1 MRERHVPRAKLR
13 GLVDVTSEPL
23 GAPVYSA
30 RIDGRGAPVVN
41 RMPNG
46 QFPPPFVDNNGDGL
60 VDIDIYSRP
69 LDADSQVIDMP
80 TFAWQPTANESRDQL
95 GRAIIETTIVYDYFD
110 LRQSLLAFL
119 MRDGRQ
125 LIQDGVHHDLFTAF
139 DTLLGGRVNRSDAD
153 GVYTGF
159 YVEEAPLLDLLYL
172 MNEIRRYD
180 HLVPLIRALEA
191 LIVQRPAL
199 FKQMFVD
206 IAKVRDIFSDAPSL
220 EDKNGMFEDIHPT
233 LSRIVRAGG
242 MRDLFRT
249 ATEAGS
255 DRLWDAMVTMM
266 GFTGMNFPFD
276 MSLLETPADVDLL
289 QFHSPTPWGSPD
301 TDDTQRSWLQ
311 KAAYLI
317 ADTKGAPVNMI
328 LFDIIEIP
336 EIQITDDM
344 AELYI
349 TAIADKAVL
358 DLTPDFLEDAAVAL
372 APEFNDIY
380 LQAEELNLYMNHDQ
394 TATGNP
400 IGNQGIQVRKLYG
413 PALLAMQTSGNL
425 ASLRPWVKRLVARG
439 LTQDFINLFETLAHH
454 YSEVESTVGGF
465 RSEGTGFRRIEPW
478 LVRVFRDTDF
488 GDHFLS
494 FEAWADSATFQVD
507 GVTYNVADELD
518 RFLGWMLDTDA
529 GITRRNGDGTVP
541 SDRGGVITRP
551 SRLQIMV
558 DAFDRIDQALDAEPA
573 ARAAWDNVDLLGMFM
588 DLDANGQ
595 LKNKHAIEVMTK
607 LVPILAD
614 EVAQALGEPDWNESL
629 ETFIPDLEDMM
640 GSRGFTALV
649 DMMREIKDTPRHR
662 ALIDELLNAQ
672 MAEIP
677 PAEDQ
682 DMFGATLMVLATV
695 GQIRL
700 PIDAGTRILR
710 FVGRLLDPAKR
721 RVLNQMETLRDM
733 RAYDPQRV
741 TSDLAI
747 NMFEELEVGHTPIG
761 AVMDAIEDSLRPNP
775 SETGPY
781 TAEDLKVVFQKM
793 ADWLRDDQKGM
804 EQLYQVIRSR

>member
-1 MRERHVPRAKLR
+1 
-13 GLVDVTSEPL
+13 
-23 GAPVYSA
+23 
-30 RIDGRGAPVVN
+30 
-41 RMPNG
+41 
-46 QFPPPFVDNNGDGL
+46 
-60 VDIDIYSRP
+60 
-69 LDADSQVIDMP
+69 
-80 TFAWQPTANESRDQL
+80 
-95 GRAIIETTIVYDYFD
+95 
-110 LRQSLLAFL
+110 
-119 MRDGRQ
+119 
-125 LIQDGVHHDLFTAF
+125 
-139 DTLLGGRVNRSDAD
+139 
-153 GVYTGF
+153 
-159 YVEEAPLLDLLYL
+159 
-172 MNEIRRYD
+172 
-180 HLVPLIRALEA
+180 
-191 LIVQRPAL
+191 
-199 FKQMFVD
+199 
-206 IAKVRDIFSDAPSL
+206 
-220 EDKNGMFEDIHPT
+220 
-233 LSRIVRAGG
+233 
-242 MRDLFRT
+242 
-249 ATEAGS
+249 
-255 DRLWDAMVTMM
+255 
-266 GFTGMNFPFD
+266 
-276 MSLLETPADVDLL
+276 
-289 QFHSPTPWGSPD
+289 
-301 TDDTQRSWLQ
+301 
-311 KAAYLI
+311 
-317 ADTKGAPVNMI
+317 
-328 LFDIIEIP
+328 
-336 EIQITDDM
+336 
-344 AELYI
+344 
-349 TAIADKAVL
+349 
-358 DLTPDFLEDAAVAL
+358 
-372 APEFNDIY
+372 
-380 LQAEELNLYMNHDQ
+380 
-394 TATGNP
+394 
-400 IGNQGIQVRKLYG
+400 
-413 PALLAMQTSGNL
+413 
-425 ASLRPWVKRLVARG
+425 
-439 LTQDFINLFETLAHH
+439 
-454 YSEVESTVGGF
+454 
-465 RSEGTGFRRIEPW
+465 
-478 LVRVFRDTDF
+478 
-488 GDHFLS
+488 
-494 FEAWADSATFQVD
+494 
-507 GVTYNVADELD
+507 
-518 RFLGWMLDTDA
+518 
-529 GITRRNGDGTVP
+529 
-541 SDRGGVITRP
+541 
-551 SRLQIMV
+551 MV

-793 ADWLRDDQKGM
+793 ADWLRDEQKGM